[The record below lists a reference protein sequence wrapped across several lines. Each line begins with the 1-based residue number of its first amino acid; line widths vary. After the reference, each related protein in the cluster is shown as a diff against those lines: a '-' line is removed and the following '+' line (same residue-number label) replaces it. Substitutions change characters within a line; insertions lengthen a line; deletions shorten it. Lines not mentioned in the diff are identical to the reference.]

1 MNKTAYIIGGVV
13 IAVAA
18 IVIFALHPGGSATQT
33 VATNAPN
40 TPSSYTQPSA
50 TSGASTTS
58 QTAGANPE
66 DVVPGLYPNPIK
78 NTSTKS
84 GIKLTSVMV
93 ENNVDAAGNAVS
105 DHLQFVIN
113 NLTNQ
118 TLSNLEAYYT
128 ITDSANGKKEG
139 YYKPLTG
146 ITIPAHGSV
155 TVHFDNQS
163 GYGHFPANMHGI
175 YGTALDQLKFSIEV
189 SAPGYAVATAQV
201 TKAPGGAEVVG
212 Q

>member
-1 MNKTAYIIGGVV
+1 MNKTAYIIGG
-13 IAVAA
+13 
-18 IVIFALHPGGSATQT
+18 IVIVLAVVAVFALHSGGSTPQT

-40 TPSSYTQPSA
+40 TQSSHTQPSA
-50 TSGASTTS
+50 TSSTATPS
-58 QTAGANPE
+58 QTSGANPE

-78 NTSTKS
+78 NTSTKA

-105 DHLQFVIN
+105 DHLQFTIN

-128 ITDSANGKKEG
+128 ITDSASGKKEG

-146 ITIPAHGSV
+146 ITIPAHNSV

-163 GYGHFPANMHGI
+163 GYGHFPANTRGI
-175 YGTALDQLKFSIEV
+175 YGTALDQLKFSVEV
-189 SAPGYAVATAQV
+189 STPGYAVATAQI

>member
-18 IVIFALHPGGSATQT
+18 IAVFALHLGGSAPQT
-33 VATNAPN
+33 VATNV
-40 TPSSYTQPSA
+40 PSTQPSNTQPSA
-50 TSGASTTS
+50 TSGAPTTS

-84 GIKLTSVMV
+84 GIKLTSIMV

-105 DHLQFVIN
+105 DHLQFTIN

-118 TLSNLEAYYT
+118 TLSNLETYYT
-128 ITDSANGKKEG
+128 ITDTANSKKEG

-175 YGTALDQLKFSIEV
+175 YGTALDQLKFSIEA

>member
-1 MNKTAYIIGGVV
+1 MNKTAYIIGG
-13 IAVAA
+13 
-18 IVIFALHPGGSATQT
+18 IVIVLAVVAVFALHPGDSTPRT
-33 VATNAPN
+33 VATNVPN
-40 TPSSYTQPSA
+40 TQPSYTQS
-50 TSGASTTS
+50 STTPGATTPS
-58 QTAGANPE
+58 QTTGANPE

-78 NTSTKS
+78 NTSAKR

-105 DHLQFVIN
+105 DHLQFTIN

-118 TLSNLEAYYT
+118 MLSNLETYYT

-155 TVHFDNQS
+155 TVHLDNQS
-163 GYGHFPANMHGI
+163 GYGHLPANVHGI

-189 SAPGYAVATAQV
+189 SAPVYAVATAQV